1 MRGSGTA
8 SSRRSSASWPTPAG
22 STGRCGAST
31 ARSSGRIGTP
41 RARAENL
48 PAGEPAD
55 HALGRSRGGFTTKLH
70 LVTDGAGLPLAV
82 ALSAGQAHESQHAT
96 RVLDVVRVPRRGPG
110 RPRRRPV
117 ALAGDKG
124 YSYPAIRAW
133 LRQHGVQAV
142 IPERADQIRWRAHRP
157 GRKPHFDRAAYRR
170 RSAIE
175 CTVGALKEA
184 RAVATRYEKLAIHY
198 LALVQIS
205 MIRLLV
211 RRLGHPLPAGA

>member
-1 MRGSGTA
+1 M
-8 SSRRSSASWPTPAG
+8 
-22 STGRCGAST
+22 
-31 ARSSGRIGTP
+31 
-41 RARAENL
+41 
-48 PAGEPAD
+48 
-55 HALGRSRGGFTTKLH
+55 
-70 LVTDGAGLPLAV
+70 TDGRGLPLAV
-82 ALSAGQAHESQHAT
+82 ALSAGQAHESQHAV
-96 RVLDVVRVPRRGPG
+96 RVLDAVRVPRRRPG
-110 RPRRRPV
+110 RPRRRPA

-133 LRQHGVQAV
+133 LRRHGIRAV
-142 IPERADQIRWRAHRP
+142 IPERADQARHRARRP
-157 GRKPHFDRAAYRR
+157 GRRPAFDRAAYRR

-211 RRLGHPLPAGA
+211 KRLDAPPPRA

>member
-1 MRGSGTA
+1 M
-8 SSRRSSASWPTPAG
+8 
-22 STGRCGAST
+22 
-31 ARSSGRIGTP
+31 AR
-41 RARAENL
+41 L
-48 PAGEPAD
+48 GEPAD

-82 ALSAGQAHESQHAT
+82 ALSAAQAHESRYAT
-96 RVLDVVRVPRRGPG
+96 RVLDAVRIPRRTPG
-110 RPRRRPV
+110 RPRHRPA

-133 LRQHGVQAV
+133 LRCHGVRAV
-142 IPERADQIRWRAHRP
+142 IPERADQVRQRARRP
-157 GRKPHFDRAAYRR
+157 GRKPQFDRTAYRR

-198 LALVQIS
+198 LALVQLS

-211 RRLGHPLPAGA
+211 RRLERPLSHNV